1 MSYIRYFNF
10 LFILF
15 IKYLYYVF
23 LYMKRYSTLWNFL
36 MMQRDMNIPYYE
48 TIYLVVKNRRFSA
61 VYKLSGGK
69 NEADGR
75 RNCGQQAFASGKGK
89 PGRLQSSKFICALCR
104 RIFDLSPMP
113 VRLRVLFRITQP
125 I

>member
-1 MSYIRYFNF
+1 
-10 LFILF
+10 
-15 IKYLYYVF
+15 
-23 LYMKRYSTLWNFL
+23 

-75 RNCGQQAFASGKGK
+75 RNCEQEAFASGRCK
-89 PGRLQSSKFICALCR
+89 PGFLHSNKFICALCR
-104 RIFDLSPMP
+104 RIFDLPPMP